1 MAPRARGTYYVT
13 RRAGL
18 EASSVK
24 ERLRTTPPD
33 RSHEYRMIG
42 LSAPITFAL
51 SFAGV
56 MMDAL
61 LGEPSRA
68 HPLVA
73 FGKWAARIE
82 RALNPDGGAA
92 HGSASPE
99 AAVHPSR
106 PFSARPFAARVAGV
120 TAWAI
125 AVVPPVAVLAV
136 LTRILPPMLSWPVHV
151 VALWFALGARSL
163 VDHIAPVEQA
173 LLTHD
178 LPLARALTSR
188 VVTRDLSEAD
198 EPAVAKAAIESALEN
213 GNDAIFGA
221 LFWFVVAG
229 GAGAVAFRLVNTL
242 DAMWGYRTPRMRY
255 FGWAAA
261 RLDDAAN
268 YIPARLTA
276 LSYAVCGNL
285 RQGLAC
291 WRTQAKAWDSPNAG
305 PVMASGAGS
314 LEVACGGAAWYHGAL
329 EPRPVLGCGQAPRA
343 VDIGRALSLV
353 KRSIALWLA
362 TVAVLAAAATFY

>member
-1 MAPRARGTYYVT
+1 
-13 RRAGL
+13 
-18 EASSVK
+18 
-24 ERLRTTPPD
+24 
-33 RSHEYRMIG
+33 MIG
-42 LSAPITFAL
+42 LSTPVTCVL
-51 SFAGV
+51 CWAGV

-73 FGKWAARIE
+73 FGKWAARLE
-82 RALNPDGGAA
+82 GALNPDSHAA
-92 HGSASPE
+92 HGSGNGD
-99 AAVHPSR
+99 AAAPGSHPWQ
-106 PFSARPFAARVAGV
+106 ARVAGLA
-120 TAWAI
+120 AWAI
-125 AVVPPVAVLAV
+125 AVVPPVVALAV
-136 LTRILPPMLSWPVHV
+136 LTRVLPPAWSWPIHV

-163 VDHIAPVEQA
+163 VDHIAPVQVA
-173 LLTHD
+173 LHAGD

-213 GNDAIFGA
+213 GNDAVFGA

-229 GAGAVAFRLVNTL
+229 GAGALAFRLVNTL
-242 DAMWGYRTPRMRY
+242 DAMWGYRTPRMRC

-268 YIPARLTA
+268 YVPARLTA
-276 LSYAVCGNL
+276 LTYALCGNV
-285 RQGLAC
+285 RQALVC
-291 WRTQAKAWDSPNAG
+291 WRTQASAWDSPNAG

-314 LEVACGGAAWYHGAL
+314 LDVACGGAAWYHGAL
-329 EPRPVLGCGQAPRA
+329 EPRPALGCGQVPRA

-353 KRSIALWLA
+353 KRSIALWLLA
-362 TVAVLAAAATFY
+362 VALLAAVTILY

>member
-1 MAPRARGTYYVT
+1 
-13 RRAGL
+13 
-18 EASSVK
+18 
-24 ERLRTTPPD
+24 
-33 RSHEYRMIG
+33 MIG
-42 LSAPITFAL
+42 LSAPITCVL
-51 SFAGV
+51 CFAGV
-56 MMDAL
+56 IMDAL

-82 RALNPDGGAA
+82 RALNPDGRAA
-92 HGSASPE
+92 HGSTSVE
-99 AAVHPSR
+99 DAVHASR
-106 PFSARPFAARVAGV
+106 PFRVRMAGV

-125 AVVPPVAVLAV
+125 AVVPPVAAVAV
-136 LTRILPPMLSWPVHV
+136 LTRMLPPALSWPVHV
-151 VALWFALGARSL
+151 IALWFALGARSL
-163 VDHIAPVEQA
+163 VDHIAPVGQA
-173 LLTHD
+173 LLARD
-178 LPLARALTSR
+178 LPLARTLTSR

-198 EPAVAKAAIESALEN
+198 ESAVAKAAIESALEN

-268 YIPARLTA
+268 YLPARLTA
-276 LSYAVCGNL
+276 FSYALCGNL

-329 EPRPVLGCGQAPRA
+329 EPRPVLGCGQPPQA

-362 TVAVLAAAATFY
+362 TVAVLAAATIF

>member
-1 MAPRARGTYYVT
+1 
-13 RRAGL
+13 
-18 EASSVK
+18 
-24 ERLRTTPPD
+24 
-33 RSHEYRMIG
+33 MIG
-42 LSAPITFAL
+42 LSAPVTCAL
-51 SFAGV
+51 CFAGV
-56 MMDAL
+56 TMDAL

-82 RALNPDGGAA
+82 RAMNPDRRAAQGGGNDPADTPDRP
-92 HGSASPE
+92 ASP
-99 AAVHPSR
+99 PWR
-106 PFSARPFAARVAGV
+106 TRVAGLA
-120 TAWAI
+120 AWI
-125 AVVPPVAVLAV
+125 VAVVPPVAVLAI
-136 LTRILPPMLSWPVHV
+136 LTRVLPTAASWPIHV

-163 VDHIAPVEQA
+163 VDHIAPVEPA
-173 LLTHD
+173 LRAGD
-178 LPLARALTSR
+178 LPLARTLTSR
-188 VVTRDLSEAD
+188 VVTRDLSQAD
-198 EPAVAKAAIESALEN
+198 ESAVAKAAIESALEN

-221 LFWFVVAG
+221 LFWFIVAG

-276 LSYAVCGNL
+276 LTYALCGNA
-285 RQGLAC
+285 RQALAC
-291 WRTQAKAWDSPNAG
+291 WRAQAPAWDSPNAG

-314 LEVACGGAAWYHGAL
+314 LDVACGGAAWYHGAL
-329 EPRPVLGCGQAPRA
+329 EPRPVLGCGQTPRA
-343 VDIGRALSLV
+343 ADIGRALSLV

-362 TVAVLAAAATFY
+362 AVAVSATVAILH